1 MNITLISRVGTTYQL
16 SSVTFESSNKI
27 IWFLKNVDPQTHKSN
42 FPAGWW
48 AIVSKLSKST
58 HSDWNFMS
66 NVAACGWMPFH
77 CPCVR
82 TCAQK
87 GFCIFQICGGAG
99 ENEVV
104 EHSPRLLGPAACQH
118 QCHGEQITIQLLGRL
133 WPGFKKFSFSV
144 SMPQVNSCISCT
156 SDDGRNPGCEGGDV
170 TNQPTFV
177 LLKKPCSN

>member
-1 MNITLISRVGTTYQL
+1 MERRRFPGRQKSFKLFLSRPHMNITLISRVGTTYQL

-87 GFCIFQICGGAG
+87 GFCIFQICRWRRREWSGWAF
-99 ENEVV
+99 
-104 EHSPRLLGPAACQH
+104 SLSSWSSSLPTLMPRWANH
-118 QCHGEQITIQLLGRL
+118 
-133 WPGFKKFSFSV
+133 
-144 SMPQVNSCISCT
+144 N
-156 SDDGRNPGCEGGDV
+156 
-170 TNQPTFV
+170 PTFRLIV
-177 LLKKPCSN
+177 TRLQEVFIFSLNASG